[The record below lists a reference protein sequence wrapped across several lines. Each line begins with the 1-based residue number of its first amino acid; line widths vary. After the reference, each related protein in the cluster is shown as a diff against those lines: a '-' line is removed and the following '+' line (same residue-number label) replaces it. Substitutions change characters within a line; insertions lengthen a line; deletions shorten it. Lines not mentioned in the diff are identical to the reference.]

1 MLILLF
7 RNSSNLWIED
17 YQGPTSTGLFKWAPD
32 ETGMLRPVSRT
43 RGKNLERSPTF
54 WDKVYNQGNSDGE

>member
-1 MLILLF
+1 M
-7 RNSSNLWIED
+7 WIED
-17 YQGPTSTGLFKWAPD
+17 YQGPTSTGLFKWVPD

-43 RGKNLERSPTF
+43 RGKNLERSPSF